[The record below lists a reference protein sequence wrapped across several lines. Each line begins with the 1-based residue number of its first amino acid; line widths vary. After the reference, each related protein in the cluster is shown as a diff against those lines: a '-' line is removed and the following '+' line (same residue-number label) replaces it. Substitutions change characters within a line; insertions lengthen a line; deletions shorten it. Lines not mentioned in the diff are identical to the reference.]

1 MSILTD
7 VYTQVVV
14 ALSQTE
20 TPVPMPGFDGN
31 EDLVTPTWVG
41 FLMTFLVAV
50 ATLLLILD
58 MTKRIRRTRYREE
71 IRAQLATEA
80 AEATGVAGASGTAE
94 ASGAA
99 GVAETAETPET
110 PGTAEAAGAPKPL

>member
-1 MSILTD
+1 MSILTE
-7 VYTQVVV
+7 VYTSVLV

-50 ATLLLILD
+50 ATLLLVLD

-71 IRAQLATEA
+71 IRAKLA
-80 AEATGVAGASGTAE
+80 AEAAAAATVE
-94 ASGAA
+94 AAPEAA
-99 GVAETAETPET
+99 PETT
-110 PGTAEAAGAPKPL
+110 PGTAPGATEPK

>member
-7 VYTQVVV
+7 VYTRVVV

-58 MTKRIRRTRYREE
+58 MTRRIRRTRYREE
-71 IRAQLATEA
+71 IRAKLAAEA
-80 AEATGVAGASGTAE
+80 AESAESAE
-94 ASGAA
+94 A
-99 GVAETAETPET
+99 
-110 PGTAEAAGAPKPL
+110 PKDL